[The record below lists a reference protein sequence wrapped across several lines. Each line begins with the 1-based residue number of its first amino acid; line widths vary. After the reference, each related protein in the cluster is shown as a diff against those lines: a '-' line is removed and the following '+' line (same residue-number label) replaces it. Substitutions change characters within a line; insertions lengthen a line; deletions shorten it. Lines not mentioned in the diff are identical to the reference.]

1 MATPE
6 IISLVENIN
15 NAAVF
20 PDYFSVSYDYDGALC
35 AEYHNTKEH
44 SISNEQLLWQ
54 RTLS

>member
-44 SISNEQLLWQ
+44 NISNEQLLWQ